1 MISRRLVLAVALIG
15 GAAVGDATWNGAM
28 QARSSSPP
36 DGWRMEESRVPYRL
50 TELSGPLRLSPEA
63 WSLDFWRAIRPPG
76 HGAEAIEAS
85 VLLPEGG
92 RVELWPA
99 ADAGHQGEAGVGL
112 VLERIGP
119 PSSSVVQAT
128 DDGRRVV
135 SCDVPLPP
143 PTDQEIHTSITP
155 TDQGVDA
162 EVLGVTAH
170 CPVTA
175 RGLGP
180 VIRPGLR
187 RVQLR
192 DLRVGEL
199 TVAPPGPPLRPLW
212 ALTGALAVLALVL
225 LELARLPVQPVL
237 WTTAPLLLALALDG
251 RDLRL
256 WAETARMSMVPSTW
270 LGAGVPLLLAGL
282 GRVIWHLGR
291 SLHEARRVGS
301 GRDWPLSAVLT
312 AGLPVVV
319 GTLELPAAGPTAL
332 LALATVGGVGGLGVG
347 LIFTLRRLGSARP
360 RRTAAWCVGMGSLLG
375 LLVVLTRPTS
385 QDAITGAVV
394 AGTALTALIWA
405 NANTA
410 RVRWLNLASL
420 LFVTLGLGGVELVLR
435 NTPMGQAWSGGG
447 SRVQPDDIYGWVST
461 ANAGFEAIEDGTPS
475 SYPSSGNPV
484 AVAAEDGRPR
494 LVAMGGSTT
503 GGAFQND
510 DLSQFYPARLDEL
523 LGGRVQVLN
532 QGVGGWTT
540 WHIRRYLERNLAA
553 LHPDVLTL
561 YVGHN
566 DVLTPVPAPYS
577 RLYAAWSQPS
587 RLRGVIGALERL
599 RLFQGFRYLVV
610 SFRPPGD
617 RVAVPLEEAR
627 ENLASIVKMATDA
640 GAGVILASEG
650 LAPDPGPLLPYDQMM
665 RELAAD
671 HAGVVYVD
679 AAEALHAAD
688 DGTLFLDDCHLS
700 DRGHRLVAGLLRD
713 ALLEAGMIPEAD
725 GS

>member
-1 MISRRLVLAVALIG
+1 MIRRRLVLAMALLG

-36 DGWRMEESRVPYRL
+36 EGWRMEESRVPYRL
-50 TELSGPLRLSPEA
+50 TELSGPLPLSPEA

-76 HGAEAIEAS
+76 HGAAAIEAS

-112 VLERIGP
+112 VLERIGQ
-119 PSSSVVQAT
+119 PSATVLQAT
-128 DDGRRVV
+128 DSGRRAVT
-135 SCDVPLPP
+135 CDRELPAP
-143 PTDQEIHTSITP
+143 GDQEIHTLITP
-155 TDQGVDA
+155 GDEGVDV
-162 EVLGVTAH
+162 EVSGVQAH
-170 CPVTA
+170 CQVTA

-199 TVAPPGPPLRPLW
+199 TVAAPGPPLRPLW
-212 ALTGALAVLALVL
+212 ALTGALAALAIVL
-225 LELARLPVQPVL
+225 LELTRLPVQPVL
-237 WTTAPLLLALALDG
+237 WTTAPLLLALAMDG

-256 WAETARMSMVPSTW
+256 WAETARLSMVPPTW
-270 LGAGVPLLLAGL
+270 LGAGIPLLLAGL
-282 GRVIWHLGR
+282 GRLVLHLGR
-291 SLHEARRVGS
+291 ALHETRRVGS
-301 GRDWPLSAVLT
+301 SRDWPLSAVLT

-319 GTLELPAAGPTAL
+319 GTLELPGGGSAAL

-347 LIFTLRRLGSARP
+347 LVAVLRRLGSARP
-360 RRTAAWCVGMGSLLG
+360 RRAAAWCVGAGSALG

-385 QDAITGAVV
+385 HDAISGAVL
-394 AGTALTALIWA
+394 AGAALTALIWA
-405 NANTA
+405 NANAA

-420 LFVTLGLGGVELVLR
+420 LFLGLGLCGVELTLR
-435 NTPMGQAWSGGG
+435 NTPLGQAWSGG
-447 SRVQPDDIYGWVST
+447 SRLQPDDIYGWVPT
-461 ANAGFEAIEDGTPS
+461 ANAGFQAMQEGTPS
-475 SYPSSGNPV
+475 QYPSSGNPV
-484 AVAAEDGRPR
+484 AVAPEDGRPR

-577 RLYAAWSQPS
+577 QLYAAWSRPS
-587 RLRGVIGALERL
+587 ALRDALSVLERL

-610 SFRPPGD
+610 SFRSPGH

-627 ENLASIVKMATDA
+627 ENLEAIVKMATDA
-640 GAGVILASEG
+640 GAGVLLASEG

-665 RELAAD
+665 EELAAD
-671 HAGVVYVD
+671 HGGVVYVD
-679 AAEALHAAD
+679 AASALHAAD

-713 ALLEAGMIPEAD
+713 ALLRARMIPEAD